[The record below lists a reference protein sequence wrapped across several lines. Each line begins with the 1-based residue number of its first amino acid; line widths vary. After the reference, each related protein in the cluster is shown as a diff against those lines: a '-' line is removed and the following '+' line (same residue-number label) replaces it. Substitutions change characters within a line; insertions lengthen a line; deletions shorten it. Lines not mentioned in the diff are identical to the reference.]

1 MREQTMGF
9 TLQQIQH
16 AASSSFVHHLA
27 ALIALGAATVLC
39 ELLSPF
45 LLHINLLMIY
55 LVTVVIAALNL
66 HLQSA
71 LVTVVGGALIYNYLY
86 IAPRYAFNFE
96 EKEYLATFFGF
107 LVTGVVI
114 SSLTKHTRDKGMM
127 LELRE
132 AETANLYEL
141 SRKLA
146 AACTSQD
153 IADAVINTIE
163 GCSKNRAALF
173 LEIDG
178 RLRQT
183 ATSSDLL
190 ITQEQRQLITKAF
203 KEAATSESGY
213 QYGNSLYCEPIRTPS
228 RVIGI
233 LVINAEW
240 SQEST
245 PDHHRRLIASCADQA
260 GMALE
265 RVRLVH
271 ETELANNEMARQKLE
286 RALLNSV
293 SHDLRTP
300 LATITGVISSV
311 LDEGELLDSWTR
323 NELLE
328 NARAEAERLNCF
340 VGKLLD
346 ITRLQAHA
354 VVLKIELCDVQDLIG
369 CALTAMQRLL
379 QGRQVQISQ
388 AEGLPL
394 VPMDMVLMNQ
404 VLVNLLDNAHKYS
417 PPDRPIQIAARCNEG
432 QLVLQVIDQ
441 GPGVPEHELVKIFD
455 KFYRIAI
462 PEGIKG
468 TGLGLSICHGIV
480 EAHGGSIYAENLQSG
495 GFCITIHLPLQQSN
509 HAGDAV

>member
-1 MREQTMGF
+1 
-9 TLQQIQH
+9 
-16 AASSSFVHHLA
+16 
-27 ALIALGAATVLC
+27 
-39 ELLSPF
+39 
-45 LLHINLLMIY
+45 
-55 LVTVVIAALNL
+55 
-66 HLQSA
+66 
-71 LVTVVGGALIYNYLY
+71 
-86 IAPRYAFNFE
+86 
-96 EKEYLATFFGF
+96 
-107 LVTGVVI
+107 
-114 SSLTKHTRDKGMM
+114 
-127 LELRE
+127 
-132 AETANLYEL
+132 
-141 SRKLA
+141 
-146 AACTSQD
+146 
-153 IADAVINTIE
+153 
-163 GCSKNRAALF
+163 
-173 LEIDG
+173 
-178 RLRQT
+178 
-183 ATSSDLL
+183 
-190 ITQEQRQLITKAF
+190 
-203 KEAATSESGY
+203 
-213 QYGNSLYCEPIRTPS
+213 
-228 RVIGI
+228 
-233 LVINAEW
+233 
-240 SQEST
+240 
-245 PDHHRRLIASCADQA
+245 
-260 GMALE
+260 
-265 RVRLVH
+265 
-271 ETELANNEMARQKLE
+271 MARQKLE

-509 HAGDAV
+509 HAGDAA

>member
-1 MREQTMGF
+1 MGF
-9 TLQQIQH
+9 PVRPIPP
-16 AASSSFVHHLA
+16 AASSNLVQYLA
-27 ALIALGAATVLC
+27 ALVALGAATLLC
-39 ELLSPF
+39 ELLGPF
-45 LLHINLLMIY
+45 LLHINLLMMY
-55 LVTVVIAALNL
+55 LITVVIAALNL
-66 HLQSA
+66 NLHAA

-96 EKEYLATFFGF
+96 EKEYLATFLGF
-107 LVTGVVI
+107 LVTGLVI
-114 SSLTKHTRDKGMM
+114 SSLTQRTRDKSTM

-146 AACTSQD
+146 SACTSQD
-153 IADAVINTIE
+153 IADAVVSTIE
-163 GCSKNRAALF
+163 RCTQSRAALF
-173 LEIDG
+173 LETDG
-178 RLRQT
+178 RLEQT
-183 ATSSDLL
+183 AASNDLL
-190 ITQEQRQLITKAF
+190 VNQQQSQLITTAF
-203 KEAATSESGY
+203 KDAATSDTGY
-213 QYGNSLYCEPIRTPS
+213 LRDTSLHCEPIRTPS
-228 RVIGI
+228 SIVGVLAISPG
-233 LVINAEW
+233 W
-240 SQEST
+240 GQEST
-245 PDHHRRLIASCADQA
+245 PNNHGRLIASCADQA

-328 NARAEAERLNCF
+328 NARAEADRLNCF

-354 VVLKIELCDVQDLIG
+354 VVLKIEPCDVQDLIG
-369 CALTAMQRLL
+369 CALTAMQRPL
-379 QGRQVQISQ
+379 QGRQVQIRQ

-404 VLVNLLDNAHKYS
+404 VLVNLLDNAIKYS
-417 PPDRPIQIAARCNEG
+417 PPDSLIQIAANCEAD

-462 PEGIKG
+462 PEGVKG

-480 EAHGGSIYAENLQSG
+480 EAHGGSIRAENLQSG
-495 GFCITIHLPLQQSN
+495 RFCITVHLPLQLSSR
-509 HAGDAV
+509 AGGAA